1 MLRATAC
8 LLLVMGIA
16 LSQPPLRAGHG
27 PGVKKALVAHRGASA
42 YAPEHTLEAYRLA
55 MEQGADFVE
64 QDLAVTKDGV
74 LVCIHDLTLD
84 RTTNV
89 EEVFPAR
96 FSEDTSLTVPA
107 RRWLVADFTLA
118 EIKQLDAG
126 SWFDSSFAGA
136 RIPTFQE
143 AIDLVKGKAGLYPE
157 LKDPAF
163 YRDRGVSPER
173 LLAAALEQNGLTA
186 DPRTPMVIQ
195 SFDEATIRM
204 LATAL
209 PNVPR
214 VLADR
219 AGARGPGRC
228 CRQTEG
234 DCLVG
239 DRHRAPNKAIVAA
252 RPEVVTWAHAAGL
265 TVTPWT
271 FRSSNSGAVCLRA
284 RGDGKVPLRLR
295 RGRAVHGQS
304 GPVSTTVT
312 LRAGGGRR
320 APSAALLN
328 LAGTMLNLRH
338 TDLHDSIP
346 IAMRRRLSPADRGDR
361 PSAMATTHDP

>member
-1 MLRATAC
+1 M
-8 LLLVMGIA
+8 
-16 LSQPPLRAGHG
+16 
-27 PGVKKALVAHRGASA
+27 KKAVVAHRGASA

-89 EEVFPAR
+89 EDVFPAR
-96 FSEDTSLTVPA
+96 FSEHTSGTNPA
-107 RRWLVADFTLA
+107 PRWLVADFTLA

-126 SWFDSSFAGA
+126 SWFDSSFAAA

-163 YRDRGVSPER
+163 YRERSVSPER
-173 LLAAALEQNGLTA
+173 LLAAALEQNGLAA
-186 DPRTPMVIQ
+186 DPRTPLVIQ
-195 SFDEATIRM
+195 SFDEATIRT

-209 PNVPR
+209 PTVPR
-214 VLADR
+214 VWLMEPGA
-219 AGARGPGRC
+219 AGSGRC

-234 DCLVG
+234 DRLMGDWHRSEQG
-239 DRHRAPNKAIVAA
+239 DRGRA
-252 RPEVVTWAHAAGL
+252 PEVVAWAHAAGL

-271 FRSSNSGAVCLRA
+271 FRSSNSGQFASVREEMAKFLYEYDVDAVFT
-284 RGDGKVPLRLR
+284 DNPDQFPR
-295 RGRAVHGQS
+295 R
-304 GPVSTTVT
+304 
-312 LRAGGGRR
+312 
-320 APSAALLN
+320 
-328 LAGTMLNLRH
+328 
-338 TDLHDSIP
+338 
-346 IAMRRRLSPADRGDR
+346 
-361 PSAMATTHDP
+361 